1 MNYKFHKL
9 QNELKQWD
17 PMLFDTTNLDVA
29 LIKKENE
36 EKYRLDRLDFL
47 METTKADDKGMSI
60 YE

>member
-17 PMLFDTTNLDVA
+17 PMLFDTSNLDVA
-29 LIKKENE
+29 LIKKEKE
-36 EKYRLDRLDFL
+36 DKYLLDRKEFL
-47 METTKADDKGMSI
+47 METQEDNTGMTI